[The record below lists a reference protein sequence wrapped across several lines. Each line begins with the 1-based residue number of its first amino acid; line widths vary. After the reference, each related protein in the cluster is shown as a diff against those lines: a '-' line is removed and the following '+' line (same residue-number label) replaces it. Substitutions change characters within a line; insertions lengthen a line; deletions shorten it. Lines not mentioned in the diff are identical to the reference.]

1 MHVAMCIL
9 CQSDNDTTDLRSE
22 LRRFMQQNN
31 LKREALEYHARERR
45 GKVEVVPTKPYS
57 TQRDLSLAYSP
68 GVAEPCKVIA
78 DNSQDVYTYT
88 AKGNLVAVIS
98 NGTAVLGLG
107 DIGPEASKPVMEGKG
122 VLFKVFADI
131 DVFDIEVDATDVDQ
145 FVATVKAIAPTFGG
159 INLEDIKAP
168 EAFEI
173 ERRLK
178 AELDIPLMHDDQHG
192 TAIISAA
199 ALLNAL
205 KLAGK
210 KMEDVRVVVS
220 GAGAAAMS
228 CLDIYEQLGMKLEN
242 AAVFDSQ
249 GHIHAGRVELDE
261 SKQRYATQKSFADLG
276 EAMKGADVFLGL
288 SKGGLVNTAMVQA
301 MSTNPIVFALANP
314 DPEIAYDEAMA
325 SREDVIMATGRSD
338 HPNQVNN
345 VLGFPYIFRG
355 ALDVR
360 ATGINDAMKLA
371 AVRAIASLAEENVPD
386 EVSEAYGEGA
396 LTFGRDLIIP
406 KPVDPRL
413 ITAVAPAVAKAAM
426 DSGIAQAPITDWD
439 QYKRRLEMRL
449 GNDSTFSRNIATRAA
464 RAPKRVV
471 FAEAERYKVLKAAEM
486 AMDEGI
492 AHPILLGRRHRIEA
506 LIEENNLELDGATI
520 LDARAADQEE
530 RRKAFGKVFFERR
543 KRHGLTALE
552 AERYMRKRNY
562 FGSMLVDQG
571 EADALVSG
579 LTRNYPNVI
588 RPALH
593 SIGKAKGVDKVAGM
607 YILQTKNG
615 PMFFADT
622 TVNTNPSAEDIVNIT
637 LLTAE
642 AVRNLRIVPRI
653 ALLSY
658 SNFGSSQGHD
668 AEKMAEAARY
678 LHVHHPELIVDGEIQ
693 ANFAMN
699 QDKLGESFPFS
710 ALHKRQVNTLIFPN
724 LAAGNISYKLLQE
737 MAGMDAQGPVLLG
750 MRKSVHILQMGSSAK
765 EILDM
770 VRLAVVD
777 AQIKDVHP

>member
-1 MHVAMCIL
+1 
-9 CQSDNDTTDLRSE
+9 
-22 LRRFMQQNN
+22 MQTNN
-31 LKREALEYHARERR
+31 LKKEALAYHAKERR

-68 GVAEPCKVIA
+68 GVAEPCKAIA
-78 DNSQDVYTYT
+78 EHPQDVYTYT

-131 DVFDIEVDATDVDQ
+131 DVFDIEVDASDVDQ
-145 FVATVKAIAPTFGG
+145 FVATVKAISPTFGG

-178 AELDIPLMHDDQHG
+178 EELDIPLMHDDQHG

-205 KLAGK
+205 KLADK
-210 KMEDVRVVVS
+210 SIEEVRVVVS

-228 CLDIYEQLGMKLEN
+228 CLDIYEQLGMKRAN
-242 AAVFDSQ
+242 AAVFDSR
-249 GHIHAGRVELDE
+249 GHIHAGREGLDE
-261 SKQRYATQKSFADLG
+261 SKQKYATKTEYADLA
-276 EAMKGADVFLGL
+276 EAMKDADVFLGL
-288 SKGGLVNTAMVQA
+288 SKGGLVNADMVKSMA
-301 MSTNPIVFALANP
+301 HNPIVFALANP

-413 ITAVAPAVAKAAM
+413 ITAVAPAVAQAAM
-426 DSGIAQAPITDWD
+426 ESGIAKAPIADWD
-439 QYKRRLEMRL
+439 HYRRQLEMRL
-449 GNDSTFSRNIATRAA
+449 GNDSNFSRNIATRAA
-464 RAPKRVV
+464 RSPKRVV
-471 FAEAERYKVLKAAEM
+471 FAEAEHYKVLKAAEM

-492 AHPILLGRRHRIEA
+492 AHPILLGRQDRIEA
-506 LIEENNLELDGATI
+506 LIEENNLELEGATI
-520 LDARAADQEE
+520 LDPRGEDQLE
-530 RRKAFGKVFFERR
+530 RRQAFGEVLFEHR

-552 AERYMRKRNY
+552 AERYMRQRNY

-593 SIGKAKGVDKVAGM
+593 AIGKAQGVDKVAGM

-622 TVNTNPSAEDIVNIT
+622 TVNTNPTAEDIVNIT

-658 SNFGSSQGHD
+658 SNFGSSKGHD

-699 QDKLGESFPFS
+699 QEKLAESFPFS

-724 LAAGNISYKLLQE
+724 LSAGNISYKLLQE

-777 AQIKDVHP
+777 AQIKDVKL

>member
-1 MHVAMCIL
+1 
-9 CQSDNDTTDLRSE
+9 
-22 LRRFMQQNN
+22 MQQNN

-68 GVAEPCKVIA
+68 GVAEPCMAIA
-78 DNSQDVYTYT
+78 EEPQDVYKYT

-131 DVFDIEVDATDVDQ
+131 DVFDIEVDATDVNQ

-178 AELDIPLMHDDQHG
+178 EELDIPLMHDDQHG

-199 ALLNAL
+199 ALINAL

-210 KMEDVRVVVS
+210 NIEDIRVVVS

-228 CLDIYEQLGMKLEN
+228 CLDIYEQLGMKREH
-242 AAVFDSQ
+242 AAVFDSR
-249 GHIHAGRVELDE
+249 GHIHAGREGLGE
-261 SKQRYATQKSFADLG
+261 SKQRYATTKAYDNLAD
-276 EAMKGADVFLGL
+276 AMKGADVFLGL
-288 SKGGLVNTAMVQA
+288 SKGGLVDAAMVQGMA
-301 MSTNPIVFALANP
+301 DNPIVFALANP
-314 DPEIAYDEAMA
+314 DPEIGYEEAMA

-371 AVRAIASLAEENVPD
+371 AVRAIAALAEENVPD

-406 KPVDPRL
+406 KPLDPRL
-413 ITAVAPAVAKAAM
+413 ITTVAPAVAQAAM
-426 DSGIAQAPITDWD
+426 ESGIAGSPIDDWEA
-439 QYKRRLEMRL
+439 YKRELEMRL

-471 FAEAERYKVLKAAEM
+471 FAEAEHYKVLKAAEM

-492 AHPILLGRRHRIEA
+492 AHPILLGRSARIHA
-506 LIEENNLELDGATI
+506 LIEENNLELEGATI
-520 LDARAADQEE
+520 LDPRGDEEAE
-530 RRKAFGKVFFERR
+530 RRKAFGAVLFERR
-543 KRHGLTALE
+543 MRHGLTALE
-552 AERYMRKRNY
+552 AERQMRQRNY

-588 RPALH
+588 RPALQV
-593 SIGKAKGVDKVAGM
+593 IGKGQGVDKMAGM

-622 TVNTNPSAEDIVNIT
+622 TVNTDPTVEDIVNIT

-658 SNFGSSQGHD
+658 SNFGSSKGRD

-699 QDKLGESFPFS
+699 QEMLGESFPFS
-710 ALHKRQVNTLIFPN
+710 ALHKRRVNTLIFPN
-724 LAAGNISYKLLQE
+724 LSAGNISYKLLHE

-777 AQIKDVHP
+777 AQIKGLQP

>member
-1 MHVAMCIL
+1 
-9 CQSDNDTTDLRSE
+9 
-22 LRRFMQQNN
+22 
-31 LKREALEYHARERR
+31 
-45 GKVEVVPTKPYS
+45 
-57 TQRDLSLAYSP
+57 
-68 GVAEPCKVIA
+68 
-78 DNSQDVYTYT
+78 
-88 AKGNLVAVIS
+88 
-98 NGTAVLGLG
+98 
-107 DIGPEASKPVMEGKG
+107 
-122 VLFKVFADI
+122 
-131 DVFDIEVDATDVDQ
+131 
-145 FVATVKAIAPTFGG
+145 
-159 INLEDIKAP
+159 
-168 EAFEI
+168 
-173 ERRLK
+173 
-178 AELDIPLMHDDQHG
+178 
-192 TAIISAA
+192 
-199 ALLNAL
+199 
-205 KLAGK
+205 
-210 KMEDVRVVVS
+210 
-220 GAGAAAMS
+220 MS
-228 CLDIYEQLGMKLEN
+228 CLDIYEQLGMKRAN
-242 AAVFDSQ
+242 AAVFDSR
-249 GHIHAGRVELDE
+249 GHIHSGREGLDA
-261 SKQRYATQKSFADLG
+261 SKQKYATDVQFADLA

-288 SKGGLVNTAMVQA
+288 SKGGLVDAPMVQA
-301 MSTNPIVFALANP
+301 MAANPIVFALANP
-314 DPEIAYDEAMA
+314 DPEIGYDEAMA

-413 ITAVAPAVAKAAM
+413 ISVVAPAVAKAAM

-439 QYKRRLEMRL
+439 HYKRHLEMRL

-471 FAEAERYKVLKAAEM
+471 FAEAEHYKVLKAAEM

-492 AHPILLGRRHRIEA
+492 AHPILLGRQSRIEA
-506 LIEENNLELDGATI
+506 LIEENNLELEGATI
-520 LDARAADQEE
+520 LDPRGEDQEE
-530 RRKAFGKVFFERR
+530 RRKAFGEVLFEHR

-552 AERYMRKRNY
+552 AERYMRQRNY

-593 SIGKAKGVDKVAGM
+593 AIGKAQGVNKVAGM

-622 TVNTNPSAEDIVNIT
+622 TVNTNPTAEDIVNIT

-658 SNFGSSQGHD
+658 SNFGSSKGHD

-699 QDKLGESFPFS
+699 QEKLGESFPFS

-724 LAAGNISYKLLQE
+724 LSAGNISYKLLQE

-777 AQIKDVHP
+777 AQIKDAHL

>member
-1 MHVAMCIL
+1 
-9 CQSDNDTTDLRSE
+9 
-22 LRRFMQQNN
+22 MQTNN
-31 LKREALEYHARERR
+31 LKKEALEYHARERR

-68 GVAEPCKVIA
+68 GVAEPCKAIA
-78 DNSQDVYTYT
+78 ENPQDVYKYT

-131 DVFDIEVDATDVDQ
+131 DVFDIEVDASDVDQ

-178 AELDIPLMHDDQHG
+178 EELDIPLMHDDQHG

-199 ALLNAL
+199 ALINAL
-205 KLAGK
+205 KLAEK
-210 KMEDVRVVVS
+210 NIEDIRVVVS

-228 CLDIYEQLGMKLEN
+228 CLDIYEQLGMKREN
-242 AAVFDSQ
+242 AAVFDSR
-249 GHIHAGRVELDE
+249 GHIHSGREGLDA
-261 SKQRYATQKSFADLG
+261 SKQKYATEVQYADLA

-288 SKGGLVNTAMVQA
+288 SKGGLVDASMVQA
-301 MSTNPIVFALANP
+301 MAANPIVFALANP

-325 SREDVIMATGRSD
+325 SRDDVIMATGRSD

-396 LTFGRDLIIP
+396 LTFGRELIIP

-413 ITAVAPAVAKAAM
+413 ITAVAPAVAQAAM
-426 DSGIAQAPITDWD
+426 ESGIAQAPISDWEH
-439 QYKRRLEMRL
+439 YKRQLELRL

-471 FAEAERYKVLKAAEM
+471 FAEAEHYKVLKAAEM

-492 AHPILLGRRHRIEA
+492 AHPILLGREERIAA
-506 LIEENNLELDGATI
+506 LIEENNLELEGATI
-520 LDARAADQEE
+520 LDPRADDQLE
-530 RRKAFGKVFFERR
+530 RRQAFGEVLFARR

-552 AERYMRKRNY
+552 AERSMRQRNY

-593 SIGKAKGVDKVAGM
+593 TIGKAQGVNKVAGM

-622 TVNTNPSAEDIVNIT
+622 TVNTNPTAEDIVNIT

-658 SNFGSSQGHD
+658 SNFGSSKGYD

-699 QDKLGESFPFS
+699 QDKLAESFPFS
-710 ALHKRQVNTLIFPN
+710 ALHKRRVNTLIFPN

-737 MAGMDAQGPVLLG
+737 LAGMDAQGPVLLG

-777 AQIKDVHP
+777 AQIKDSQL

>member
-1 MHVAMCIL
+1 
-9 CQSDNDTTDLRSE
+9 
-22 LRRFMQQNN
+22 MQTNN
-31 LKREALEYHARERR
+31 LKKEALAYHARERR
-45 GKVEVVPTKPYS
+45 GKVEVIPTKPYS

-68 GVAEPCKVIA
+68 GVAEPCKAIA
-78 DNSQDVYTYT
+78 DNPADVYTYT

-131 DVFDIEVDATDVDQ
+131 DVFDIEVDASDVDQ

-178 AELDIPLMHDDQHG
+178 EELDIPLMHDDQHG

-205 KLAGK
+205 KLADK
-210 KMEDVRVVVS
+210 RIEDVRVVVS

-228 CLDIYEQLGMKLEN
+228 CLDIYEQLGMKREN
-242 AAVFDSQ
+242 AAVFDSR
-249 GHIHAGRVELDE
+249 GHIHSGREGLDE
-261 SKQRYATQKSFADLG
+261 SKKKYATSTEYADLG
-276 EAMKGADVFLGL
+276 SAMKDADVFLGL
-288 SKGGLVNTAMVQA
+288 SKGGLVDAAMVKSMAQ
-301 MSTNPIVFALANP
+301 NPIVFALANP
-314 DPEIAYDEAMA
+314 DPEIPYDEAMA

-396 LTFGRDLIIP
+396 LTFGRELIIP

-413 ITAVAPAVAKAAM
+413 ITAVAPAVAQAAM
-426 DSGIAQAPITDWD
+426 ESGIARAPIADWD
-439 QYKRRLEMRL
+439 HYKRQLEMRL
-449 GNDSTFSRNIATRAA
+449 GNDSNFSRNIATRAA
-464 RAPKRVV
+464 RSPKRVV
-471 FAEAERYKVLKAAEM
+471 FAEAEHYKVLKAAEM

-492 AHPILLGRRHRIEA
+492 AHPILLGRRSRIEA
-506 LIEENNLELDGATI
+506 LIEENNLELEGATI
-520 LDARAADQEE
+520 LDPRGKDQEE
-530 RRKAFGKVFFERR
+530 RRRTFGEVLFEHR
-543 KRHGLTALE
+543 KRHGLTAIE
-552 AERYMRKRNY
+552 AERYMRQRNY

-571 EADALVSG
+571 EAEALVSG
-579 LTRNYPNVI
+579 LTRNYPAVI

-593 SIGKAKGVDKVAGM
+593 AIGKAQGVDKVAGM
-607 YILQTKNG
+607 YILQTKTG

-658 SNFGSSQGHD
+658 SNFGSSKGPD

-699 QDKLGESFPFS
+699 QEKLAESFPFS

-724 LAAGNISYKLLQE
+724 LSAGNISYKLLQE

-777 AQIKDVHP
+777 AQIKDVQL

>member
-1 MHVAMCIL
+1 
-9 CQSDNDTTDLRSE
+9 
-22 LRRFMQQNN
+22 MQTNN
-31 LKREALEYHARERR
+31 LKKEALEYHARERR

-68 GVAEPCKVIA
+68 GVAEPCKAIA
-78 DNSQDVYTYT
+78 ENKQDVYKYT

-131 DVFDIEVDATDVDQ
+131 DVFDIEVDASDVDQ

-178 AELDIPLMHDDQHG
+178 EELDIPLMHDDQHG

-205 KLAGK
+205 KLAEK
-210 KMEDVRVVVS
+210 NIADVRVVVS

-228 CLDIYEQLGMKLEN
+228 CLDIYEQLGMKREN
-242 AAVFDSQ
+242 AAVFDSR
-249 GHIHAGRVELDE
+249 GHIHSGREGLDA
-261 SKQRYATQKSFADLG
+261 SKQKYATEVQYADLAD
-276 EAMKGADVFLGL
+276 AMTGADVFLGL
-288 SKGGLVNTAMVQA
+288 SKGGLVDAAMVKSMA
-301 MSTNPIVFALANP
+301 KNPIVFALANP

-325 SREDVIMATGRSD
+325 SRKDVIMATGRSD

-360 ATGINDAMKLA
+360 ATGINEAMKLA
-371 AVRAIASLAEENVPD
+371 AVRAIAALAEENVPD
-386 EVSEAYGEGA
+386 EVSEAYGEGS

-413 ITAVAPAVAKAAM
+413 ITTVAPAVAQAAM
-426 DSGIAQAPITDWD
+426 ESGIAQAPITDWEH
-439 QYKRRLEMRL
+439 YKRQLELRL
-449 GNDSTFSRNIATRAA
+449 GNDSTFSRNVATRAA

-471 FAEAERYKVLKAAEM
+471 FAEAEHYKVLKAAEM

-492 AHPILLGRRHRIEA
+492 AHPILLGRHDRIAA
-506 LIEENNLELDGATI
+506 LIEENNLELEGATI
-520 LDARAADQEE
+520 LDPRSEDQLE
-530 RRKAFGKVFFERR
+530 RRQAFGEVLFARR
-543 KRHGLTALE
+543 KRHGLTAIE
-552 AERYMRKRNY
+552 AERYMRQRNY

-593 SIGKAKGVDKVAGM
+593 TIGKAQGVQKVAGM
-607 YILQTKNG
+607 YIVQSKSG

-658 SNFGSSQGHD
+658 SNFGSSKGHD

-693 ANFAMN
+693 ANYAMN
-699 QDKLGESFPFS
+699 QDKLAESFPFS
-710 ALHKRQVNTLIFPN
+710 ALHKRRVNTLIFPN

-737 MAGMDAQGPVLLG
+737 MAEMDAQGPVLLG

-777 AQIKDVHP
+777 AQIKDAQL

>member
-1 MHVAMCIL
+1 
-9 CQSDNDTTDLRSE
+9 
-22 LRRFMQQNN
+22 MQQNN

-68 GVAEPCKVIA
+68 GVAEPCMAIA
-78 DNSQDVYTYT
+78 EEPQDVYKYT

-178 AELDIPLMHDDQHG
+178 EELDIPLMHDDQHG

-199 ALLNAL
+199 ALINAL

-210 KMEDVRVVVS
+210 NIEDIRVVVS

-228 CLDIYEQLGMKLEN
+228 CLDIYEQLGMKREH
-242 AAVFDSQ
+242 AAVFDSR
-249 GHIHAGRVELDE
+249 GHIHAGREGLGE
-261 SKQRYATQKSFADLG
+261 SKQRYATKKAYDSLAD
-276 EAMKGADVFLGL
+276 AMKGADVFLGL
-288 SKGGLVNTAMVQA
+288 SKGGLVDAAMVQGMA
-301 MSTNPIVFALANP
+301 DNPIVFALANP
-314 DPEIAYDEAMA
+314 DPEIGYEEAMA

-371 AVRAIASLAEENVPD
+371 AVRAIAALAEENVPD

-406 KPVDPRL
+406 KPLDPRL
-413 ITAVAPAVAKAAM
+413 ITTVAPAVAQAAM
-426 DSGIAQAPITDWD
+426 ESGIAGSPIDDWEA
-439 QYKRRLEMRL
+439 YKRELEMRL

-471 FAEAERYKVLKAAEM
+471 FAEAEHYKVLKAAEM

-492 AHPILLGRRHRIEA
+492 AHPILLGRSARIQA
-506 LIEENNLELDGATI
+506 LIEENNLELEGATI
-520 LDARAADQEE
+520 LDPRGDEEAE
-530 RRKAFGKVFFERR
+530 RRKAFGAVLFERR
-543 KRHGLTALE
+543 MRHGLTALE
-552 AERYMRKRNY
+552 AERQMRQRNY

-588 RPALH
+588 RPALQV
-593 SIGKAKGVDKVAGM
+593 IGK
-607 YILQTKNG
+607 G
-615 PMFFADT
+615 PG
-622 TVNTNPSAEDIVNIT
+622 
-637 LLTAE
+637 
-642 AVRNLRIVPRI
+642 R
-653 ALLSY
+653 
-658 SNFGSSQGHD
+658 GQG
-668 AEKMAEAARY
+668 
-678 LHVHHPELIVDGEIQ
+678 G
-693 ANFAMN
+693 
-699 QDKLGESFPFS
+699 G
-710 ALHKRQVNTLIFPN
+710 
-724 LAAGNISYKLLQE
+724 
-737 MAGMDAQGPVLLG
+737 
-750 MRKSVHILQMGSSAK
+750 
-765 EILDM
+765 
-770 VRLAVVD
+770 
-777 AQIKDVHP
+777 DVHPPDQKRPHVLRRHHGQHRPDGRGHRQHHPAHGRGGAEPPHRSKDRAVELFQLRKFERARRGKNGRGGAVPPRAPSGAHRGR

>member
-1 MHVAMCIL
+1 
-9 CQSDNDTTDLRSE
+9 
-22 LRRFMQQNN
+22 MQTNN
-31 LKREALEYHARERR
+31 LKKEALEYHARDRR
-45 GKVEVVPTKPYS
+45 GKIEVVPTKPYS

-68 GVAEPCKVIA
+68 GVAEPCKAIA
-78 DNSQDVYTYT
+78 DNPQDVYKYT

-131 DVFDIEVDATDVDQ
+131 DVFDIEVDASDVDQ

-178 AELDIPLMHDDQHG
+178 EELDIPLMHDDQHG

-199 ALLNAL
+199 ALINAL
-205 KLAGK
+205 KLAEK
-210 KMEDVRVVVS
+210 NIEDVRVVVS

-228 CLDIYEQLGMKLEN
+228 CLDIYEQLGMKREN
-242 AAVFDSQ
+242 AAVFDSR
-249 GHIHAGRVELDE
+249 GHIHSGREGLDA
-261 SKQRYATQKSFADLG
+261 SKQKYATDVQFGDLA

-288 SKGGLVNTAMVQA
+288 SKGGLVDANMVQSMA
-301 MSTNPIVFALANP
+301 ANPIVFALANP
-314 DPEIAYDEAMA
+314 DPEIPYDEAMG

-396 LTFGRDLIIP
+396 LTFGRELIIP

-413 ITAVAPAVAKAAM
+413 ITAVAPAVAQAAM
-426 DSGIAQAPITDWD
+426 ESGIAQAPISDWEH
-439 QYKRRLEMRL
+439 YKRQLELRL

-471 FAEAERYKVLKAAEM
+471 FAEAEHYKVLKAAEM

-492 AHPILLGRRHRIEA
+492 AHPILLGRKDRIAA
-506 LIEENNLELDGATI
+506 LIEENSLELEGATVFDPRSDDQ
-520 LDARAADQEE
+520 LD
-530 RRKAFGKVFFERR
+530 RRQAFGEVLFARR

-552 AERYMRKRNY
+552 AERYMRQRNY

-593 SIGKAKGVDKVAGM
+593 AIGKAQGVNKVAGM

-622 TVNTNPSAEDIVNIT
+622 TVNTNPTAEDIVNIT

-658 SNFGSSQGHD
+658 SNFGSSKGYD

-699 QDKLGESFPFS
+699 QDKLAESFPFS
-710 ALHKRQVNTLIFPN
+710 ALHKRRVNTLIFPN

-737 MAGMDAQGPVLLG
+737 LAGMDAQGPVLLG

-777 AQIKDVHP
+777 AQIKDSQL

>member
-1 MHVAMCIL
+1 
-9 CQSDNDTTDLRSE
+9 
-22 LRRFMQQNN
+22 MQQNN

-68 GVAEPCKVIA
+68 GVAEPCIAIA
-78 DNSQDVYTYT
+78 DAPQDVYKYT

-131 DVFDIEVDATDVDQ
+131 DVFDIEVDAADVDQ

-178 AELDIPLMHDDQHG
+178 EELDIPLMHDDQHG

-199 ALLNAL
+199 ALINAL

-210 KMEDVRVVVS
+210 NIEDIRVVVS

-228 CLDIYEQLGMKLEN
+228 CLDIYEQLGMKREH
-242 AAVFDSQ
+242 AAVFDSR
-249 GHIHAGRVELDE
+249 GHIHAGREGLGE
-261 SKQRYATQKSFADLG
+261 SKQRYATKKAYDSLAD
-276 EAMKGADVFLGL
+276 AMKGADVFLGL
-288 SKGGLVNTAMVQA
+288 SKGGLVDAAMVQGMA
-301 MSTNPIVFALANP
+301 DNPIVFALANP
-314 DPEIAYDEAMA
+314 DPEIGYEEAMA
-325 SREDVIMATGRSD
+325 SRADVIMATGRSD

-371 AVRAIASLAEENVPD
+371 AVRAIAALAEENVPD

-406 KPVDPRL
+406 KPLDPRL
-413 ITAVAPAVAKAAM
+413 ITTVAPAVAQAAM
-426 DSGIAQAPITDWD
+426 ESGIAGSPIEDWEA
-439 QYKRRLEMRL
+439 YKRELEMRL
-449 GNDSTFSRNIATRAA
+449 GNDSTFSHNIATRAA

-471 FAEAERYKVLKAAEM
+471 FAEAEHYKVLKAAEM

-492 AHPILLGRRHRIEA
+492 AHPILLGRSARIHA

-520 LDARAADQEE
+520 LDPRGDEVAE
-530 RRKAFGKVFFERR
+530 RRKAFGAVLFERR
-543 KRHGLTALE
+543 MRHGLTALE
-552 AERYMRKRNY
+552 AERQMRQRNY

-588 RPALH
+588 RPALQV
-593 SIGKAKGVDKVAGM
+593 IGKGQGVDKVAGM

-622 TVNTNPSAEDIVNIT
+622 TVNTDPTVEDIVNIT

-658 SNFGSSQGHD
+658 SNFGSSKGRD

-699 QDKLGESFPFS
+699 QDMLGESFPFS
-710 ALHKRQVNTLIFPN
+710 SLHKRRVNTLIFPN
-724 LAAGNISYKLLQE
+724 LSAGNISYKLLQE

-777 AQIKDVHP
+777 AQIKSIQS

>member
-1 MHVAMCIL
+1 
-9 CQSDNDTTDLRSE
+9 
-22 LRRFMQQNN
+22 MQTNN
-31 LKREALEYHARERR
+31 LKKEALEYHARERR

-68 GVAEPCKVIA
+68 GVAEPCKAIA
-78 DNSQDVYTYT
+78 ENKQDVYKYT

-178 AELDIPLMHDDQHG
+178 EELDIPLMHDDQHG

-205 KLAGK
+205 KLAEK
-210 KMEDVRVVVS
+210 NIEDVRVVVS

-228 CLDIYEQLGMKLEN
+228 CLDIYEQLGMKREN
-242 AAVFDSQ
+242 AAVFDSR
-249 GHIHAGRVELDE
+249 GHIHSGREGLDA
-261 SKQRYATQKSFADLG
+261 SKQKYATEVQYADLA
-276 EAMKGADVFLGL
+276 EAMTGADVFLGL
-288 SKGGLVNTAMVQA
+288 SKGGLVDAATVKSMAK
-301 MSTNPIVFALANP
+301 NPIVFALANP

-371 AVRAIASLAEENVPD
+371 AVRAIAALAEENVPD
-386 EVSEAYGEGA
+386 EVSEAYSEGS

-413 ITAVAPAVAKAAM
+413 ITTVAPAVAQAAM
-426 DSGIAQAPITDWD
+426 ESGVAQAPITDWD
-439 QYKRRLEMRL
+439 HYKRQLELRL
-449 GNDSTFSRNIATRAA
+449 GNDSTFSRNVATRAA

-471 FAEAERYKVLKAAEM
+471 FAEAEHYKVLKAAEM

-492 AHPILLGRRHRIEA
+492 AHPILLGRHDRIAA
-506 LIEENNLELDGATI
+506 LIEENNLELEGATI
-520 LDARAADQEE
+520 LDPRSEDQLQ
-530 RRKAFGKVFFERR
+530 RREAFGEVLFARR
-543 KRHGLTALE
+543 KRHGLTAIE
-552 AERYMRKRNY
+552 AERYMRQRNY

-588 RPALH
+588 RPALQ
-593 SIGKAKGVDKVAGM
+593 SIGKAQGVNKVAGM

-658 SNFGSSQGHD
+658 SNFGSSKGHD

-699 QDKLGESFPFS
+699 QEKLGENFPFS

-724 LAAGNISYKLLQE
+724 LSAGNISYKLLQE

-777 AQIKDVHP
+777 AQIKDAHL

>member
-1 MHVAMCIL
+1 
-9 CQSDNDTTDLRSE
+9 
-22 LRRFMQQNN
+22 MQTNN
-31 LKREALEYHARERR
+31 LKKEALEYHARERR

-68 GVAEPCKVIA
+68 GVAEPCKAIA
-78 DNSQDVYTYT
+78 DNPQDVYKYT

-131 DVFDIEVDATDVDQ
+131 DVFDIEVDASDVDQ

-178 AELDIPLMHDDQHG
+178 EELDIPLMHDDQHG

-199 ALLNAL
+199 ALINAL
-205 KLAGK
+205 KLAEK
-210 KMEDVRVVVS
+210 NIEDIRVVVS

-228 CLDIYEQLGMKLEN
+228 CLDIYEQLGMKREN
-242 AAVFDSQ
+242 AAVFDSR
-249 GHIHAGRVELDE
+249 GHIHSGREGLDA
-261 SKQRYATQKSFADLG
+261 SKQKYATDVQFADLA

-288 SKGGLVNTAMVQA
+288 SKGGLVNASMVQSMA
-301 MSTNPIVFALANP
+301 TNPIVFALANP

-325 SREDVIMATGRSD
+325 PRDDVIMATGRSD

-396 LTFGRDLIIP
+396 LTFGRELIIP

-413 ITAVAPAVAKAAM
+413 ITAVAPAVAQAAM
-426 DSGIAQAPITDWD
+426 ESGIAQAPIADWEH
-439 QYKRRLEMRL
+439 YKRQLELRL

-471 FAEAERYKVLKAAEM
+471 FAEAEHYKVLKAAEM

-492 AHPILLGRRHRIEA
+492 AHPILLGREERISA
-506 LIEENNLELDGATI
+506 LIEENNLELEGATI
-520 LDARAADQEE
+520 LDPRGDDQLE
-530 RRKAFGKVFFERR
+530 RRQAFGEVLFALR
-543 KRHGLTALE
+543 KRHGLTAIE
-552 AERYMRKRNY
+552 AERYMRQRNY

-593 SIGKAKGVDKVAGM
+593 TIGKAQGVNKVAGM
-607 YILQTKNG
+607 YILQTKSG

-622 TVNTNPSAEDIVNIT
+622 TVNTNPTAEDIVNIT

-658 SNFGSSQGHD
+658 SNFGSSKGYD

-699 QDKLGESFPFS
+699 QDKLAESFPFS
-710 ALHKRQVNTLIFPN
+710 ALHKRRVNTLIFPN

-737 MAGMDAQGPVLLG
+737 LAGMDAQGPVLLG

-777 AQIKDVHP
+777 AQIKDAQL

>member
-1 MHVAMCIL
+1 
-9 CQSDNDTTDLRSE
+9 
-22 LRRFMQQNN
+22 MQQNN

-68 GVAEPCKVIA
+68 GVAEPCMAIA
-78 DNSQDVYTYT
+78 EEPQDVYKYT

-131 DVFDIEVDATDVDQ
+131 DVFDIEVDAADVDQ

-178 AELDIPLMHDDQHG
+178 EELDIPLMHDDQHG

-199 ALLNAL
+199 ALINAL

-210 KMEDVRVVVS
+210 NIEDIRVVVS

-228 CLDIYEQLGMKLEN
+228 CLDIYEQLGMKREH
-242 AAVFDSQ
+242 AAVFDSR
-249 GHIHAGRVELDE
+249 GHIHAGREGLGE
-261 SKQRYATQKSFADLG
+261 SKQRYATKKAYDSLAD
-276 EAMKGADVFLGL
+276 AMKGADVFLGL
-288 SKGGLVNTAMVQA
+288 SKGGLVDAAMVQGMA
-301 MSTNPIVFALANP
+301 NNPIVFALANP
-314 DPEIAYDEAMA
+314 DPEIGYEEAMA

-371 AVRAIASLAEENVPD
+371 AVRAIAALAEENVPD

-406 KPVDPRL
+406 KPLDPRL
-413 ITAVAPAVAKAAM
+413 ITTVAPAVAQAATE
-426 DSGIAQAPITDWD
+426 SGIAGSPIEDWEA
-439 QYKRRLEMRL
+439 YKRELEMRL

-471 FAEAERYKVLKAAEM
+471 FAEAEHYKVLKAAEM

-492 AHPILLGRRHRIEA
+492 AHPILLGRSARIHA
-506 LIEENNLELDGATI
+506 LIEENNLELEGATI
-520 LDARAADQEE
+520 LDPRGDEEAE
-530 RRKAFGKVFFERR
+530 RRKAFGAVLFERR
-543 KRHGLTALE
+543 MRHGLTALE
-552 AERYMRKRNY
+552 AERQMRQRNY

-588 RPALH
+588 RPALQV
-593 SIGKAKGVDKVAGM
+593 IGKGQGVDKVAGM

-622 TVNTNPSAEDIVNIT
+622 TVNTDPTVEDIVNIT

-658 SNFGSSQGHD
+658 SNFGSSKGRD

-699 QDKLGESFPFS
+699 QDMLGESFPFS
-710 ALHKRQVNTLIFPN
+710 SLHKRRVNTLIFPN
-724 LAAGNISYKLLQE
+724 LSAGNISYKLLQE

-777 AQIKDVHP
+777 AQIKSIHS

>member
-1 MHVAMCIL
+1 
-9 CQSDNDTTDLRSE
+9 
-22 LRRFMQQNN
+22 MQTNN
-31 LKREALEYHARERR
+31 LKKEALAYHAKERR

-68 GVAEPCKVIA
+68 GVAEPCKAIA
-78 DNSQDVYTYT
+78 ENPQDVYTYT

-131 DVFDIEVDATDVDQ
+131 DVFDIEVDASDVDQ

-178 AELDIPLMHDDQHG
+178 EELDIPLMHDDQHG

-205 KLAGK
+205 KLADK
-210 KMEDVRVVVS
+210 SIEDIRVVVS

-228 CLDIYEQLGMKLEN
+228 CLDIYEQLGMKRAN
-242 AAVFDSQ
+242 AAVFDSR
-249 GHIHAGRVELDE
+249 GHIHAGREGLDE
-261 SKQRYATQKSFADLG
+261 SKQKYATTTEYADLA
-276 EAMKGADVFLGL
+276 EAMKDADVFLGL
-288 SKGGLVNTAMVQA
+288 SKGGLVNADMVKSMA
-301 MSTNPIVFALANP
+301 DNPIVFALANP

-413 ITAVAPAVAKAAM
+413 ITAVAPAVAQAAM
-426 DSGIAQAPITDWD
+426 ESGIAQAPISDWD
-439 QYKRRLEMRL
+439 HYRRQLEMRL
-449 GNDSTFSRNIATRAA
+449 GNDSNFSRNIATRAA
-464 RAPKRVV
+464 RSPKRVV
-471 FAEAERYKVLKAAEM
+471 FAEAEHYKVLKAAEM

-492 AHPILLGRRHRIEA
+492 AHPILLGRQDRIEA
-506 LIEENNLELDGATI
+506 LIAENNLELEGATI
-520 LDARAADQEE
+520 LDPSGEDQLE
-530 RRKAFGKVFFERR
+530 RRQAFGEVLFEHR

-552 AERYMRKRNY
+552 AERYMRQRNY

-593 SIGKAKGVDKVAGM
+593 AIGKAQGVDKVAGM

-622 TVNTNPSAEDIVNIT
+622 TVNTNPTAEDIVNIT

-642 AVRNLRIVPRI
+642 AVAKPSHRPAHRIV
-653 ALLSY
+653 
-658 SNFGSSQGHD
+658 
-668 AEKMAEAARY
+668 
-678 LHVHHPELIVDGEIQ
+678 ELFEFWQLEG
-693 ANFAMN
+693 A
-699 QDKLGESFPFS
+699 
-710 ALHKRQVNTLIFPN
+710 
-724 LAAGNISYKLLQE
+724 
-737 MAGMDAQGPVLLG
+737 
-750 MRKSVHILQMGSSAK
+750 
-765 EILDM
+765 
-770 VRLAVVD
+770 
-777 AQIKDVHP
+777 

>member
-1 MHVAMCIL
+1 MGLNA
-9 CQSDNDTTDLRSE
+9 SNDIRVDFCPS
-22 LRRFMQQNN
+22 MQTNN
-31 LKREALEYHARERR
+31 LKKEALDYHARERR
-45 GKVEVVPTKPYS
+45 GKIEVVPTKPYS

-68 GVAEPCKVIA
+68 GVAEPCKAIA
-78 DNSQDVYTYT
+78 EDAQDVYKYT

-178 AELDIPLMHDDQHG
+178 EELNIPLMHDDQHG

-205 KLAGK
+205 QLAEK
-210 KMEDVRVVVS
+210 RIEDVRVVVS

-228 CLDIYEQLGMKLEN
+228 CLDIYEQLGMKREN
-242 AAVFDSQ
+242 AAVFDSR
-249 GHIHAGRVELDE
+249 GHIHEDREGLDA
-261 SKQRYATQKSFADLG
+261 SKQRYATKVKYESLG
-276 EAMKGADVFLGL
+276 AAMKGADVFLGL
-288 SKGGLVNTAMVQA
+288 SKGGLVDVAMIQSMA
-301 MSTNPIVFALANP
+301 NNPIVFALANP
-314 DPEIAYDEAMA
+314 DPEIGYDEAMA
-325 SREDVIMATGRSD
+325 AREDVIMATGRSD

-371 AVRAIASLAEENVPD
+371 AVKAIAALAEENVPD

-396 LTFGRDLIIP
+396 LTFGRELIIP

-413 ITAVAPAVAKAAM
+413 ITAVAPAVAQAAM
-426 DSGIAQAPITDWD
+426 DSGIAQAPISDWEG
-439 QYKRRLEMRL
+439 YKRTLELRL
-449 GNDSTFSRNIATRAA
+449 GNDTTFSRNIATRAA

-471 FAEAERYKVLKAAEM
+471 FAEAEHYKVLKAAEM

-492 AHPILLGRRHRIEA
+492 AHPILLGRQDRIAA
-506 LIEENNLELDGATI
+506 LIEENNLELEGATI
-520 LDARAADQEE
+520 LDPRGEDQLE
-530 RRKAFGKVFFERR
+530 RRQAFGEVLFLRR
-543 KRHGLTALE
+543 KRHGLTAIE
-552 AERYMRKRNY
+552 AERYMRQRNY

-593 SIGKAKGVDKVAGM
+593 AIGKGQGVDKVAGM
-607 YILQTKNG
+607 YIVQTKNG

-622 TVNTNPSAEDIVNIT
+622 TVNMNPTAQDIVNIT
-637 LLTAE
+637 LMTAE

-658 SNFGSSQGHD
+658 SNFGSSKGMD

-699 QDKLGESFPFS
+699 QEKLAESFPFS
-710 ALHKRQVNTLIFPN
+710 ALHKRRVNTLIFPN
-724 LAAGNISYKLLQE
+724 LSAGNISYKLLQE
-737 MAGMDAQGPVLLG
+737 LAGMDAQGPVLLG

-777 AQIKDVHP
+777 AQIKDAQL

>member
-1 MHVAMCIL
+1 M
-9 CQSDNDTTDLRSE
+9 QS
-22 LRRFMQQNN
+22 N
-31 LKREALEYHARERR
+31 LKKDALEYHARDRR

-68 GVAEPCKVIA
+68 GVAEPCKAIA
-78 DNSQDVYTYT
+78 AQPDDVYKYT

-131 DVFDIEVDATDVDQ
+131 DVFDIEVDATDVDH

-178 AELDIPLMHDDQHG
+178 EELNIPLMHDDQHG

-205 KLAGK
+205 KLAEK
-210 KMEDVRVVVS
+210 DIDQIRVVVS

-228 CLDIYEQLGMKLEN
+228 CLDIYEQLGMKREN
-242 AAVFDSQ
+242 AAVFDSR
-249 GHIHAGRVELDE
+249 GHIHVGREGLDQ
-261 SKQRYATQKSFADLG
+261 SKLKYATKVEYGSLS
-276 EAMKGADVFLGL
+276 EAMVGADVFLGL
-288 SKGGLVNTAMVQA
+288 SKGGLVDADMVKSMA
-301 MSTNPIVFALANP
+301 DNPIVFALANP
-314 DPEIAYDEAMA
+314 DPEIGYDEAMA
-325 SREDVIMATGRSD
+325 ARKDVIMATGRSD

-371 AVRAIASLAEENVPD
+371 AVRAIAALAEENVPD
-386 EVSEAYGEGA
+386 EVSEAYGEGS
-396 LTFGRDLIIP
+396 LTFGRELIIP

-413 ITAVAPAVAKAAM
+413 ITTVAPAVAEAAM
-426 DSGIAQAPITDWD
+426 ASGIAQAPITDWD
-439 QYKRRLEMRL
+439 HYRRQLEMRL
-449 GNDSTFSRNIATRAA
+449 GHDSTFSRNIANRAA

-471 FAEAERYKVLKAAEM
+471 FTEAEHYKVLKAAEM

-492 AHPILLGRRHRIEA
+492 AHPILLGRRDRIDA
-506 LIEENNLELDGATI
+506 LIAENNLELKGATI
-520 LDARAADQEE
+520 VDPRGEE
-530 RRKAFGKVFFERR
+530 EYGRRRAFGDVLFERR
-543 KRHGLTALE
+543 KRHGLTSIE
-552 AERYMRKRNY
+552 AERYMRQRNY

-579 LTRNYPNVI
+579 LTRNYPSVI

-593 SIGKAKGVDKVAGM
+593 TIGKAQGVDKVAGM
-607 YILQTKNG
+607 YILQTKQG

-622 TVNTNPSAEDIVNIT
+622 TVNTNPTAEDIVNIT

-658 SNFGSSQGHD
+658 SNFGSSKGQD

-699 QDKLGESFPFS
+699 QDKLAESFPFS
-710 ALHKRQVNTLIFPN
+710 ALHKRRVNTLIFPN

-777 AQIKDVHP
+777 AQIKDLA

>member
-1 MHVAMCIL
+1 
-9 CQSDNDTTDLRSE
+9 
-22 LRRFMQQNN
+22 MQQNN

-68 GVAEPCKVIA
+68 GVAEPCMAIA
-78 DNSQDVYTYT
+78 EEPQDVYKYT

-178 AELDIPLMHDDQHG
+178 EELDIPLMHDDQHG

-199 ALLNAL
+199 ALINAL

-210 KMEDVRVVVS
+210 NIEDIRVVVS

-228 CLDIYEQLGMKLEN
+228 CLDIYEQLGMKREH
-242 AAVFDSQ
+242 AAVFDSR
-249 GHIHAGRVELDE
+249 GHIHAGREGLGE
-261 SKQRYATQKSFADLG
+261 SKQRYATRKAYDSLAD
-276 EAMKGADVFLGL
+276 AMKGADVFLGL
-288 SKGGLVNTAMVQA
+288 SKGGLVDASMVQGMA
-301 MSTNPIVFALANP
+301 DNPIVFALANP
-314 DPEIAYDEAMA
+314 DPEIGYEEAMA

-371 AVRAIASLAEENVPD
+371 AVRAIATLAEENVPD

-406 KPVDPRL
+406 KPLDPRL
-413 ITAVAPAVAKAAM
+413 IATVAPAVAQAAM
-426 DSGIAQAPITDWD
+426 ESGIAGSPIDDWEA
-439 QYKRRLEMRL
+439 YKRELEMRL

-464 RAPKRVV
+464 RDPKRVV
-471 FAEAERYKVLKAAEM
+471 FAEAEHYKVLKAAEM

-492 AHPILLGRRHRIEA
+492 AHPILLGRSARIQA
-506 LIEENNLELDGATI
+506 LIEENNLELEGATI
-520 LDARAADQEE
+520 LDPRGDEEAE
-530 RRKAFGKVFFERR
+530 RRKAFGAVLFDRR
-543 KRHGLTALE
+543 MRHGLTALE
-552 AERYMRKRNY
+552 AERQMRQRNY

-588 RPALH
+588 RPALQV
-593 SIGKAKGVDKVAGM
+593 IGKGKGVDKVAGM

-622 TVNTNPSAEDIVNIT
+622 TVNTDPTVEDIVNIT
-637 LLTAE
+637 LLAAE

-658 SNFGSSQGHD
+658 SNFGSSKGRD

-699 QDKLGESFPFS
+699 QEMLGESFPFS
-710 ALHKRQVNTLIFPN
+710 SLHKRRVNTLIFPN
-724 LAAGNISYKLLQE
+724 LSAGNISYKLLHE

-777 AQIKDVHP
+777 AQIKSIQP

>member
-1 MHVAMCIL
+1 
-9 CQSDNDTTDLRSE
+9 
-22 LRRFMQQNN
+22 MQQNN

-45 GKVEVVPTKPYS
+45 GKVEVIPTKPYS

-68 GVAEPCKVIA
+68 GVAEPCKAIA
-78 DNSQDVYTYT
+78 ENPQDVYTYT

-178 AELDIPLMHDDQHG
+178 EELDIPLMHDDQHG

-199 ALLNAL
+199 ALINAL
-205 KLAGK
+205 KLADK
-210 KMEDVRVVVS
+210 KIEDIRVVVS

-228 CLDIYEQLGMKLEN
+228 CLDIYEQLGMKRAN
-242 AAVFDSQ
+242 AAVFDSR
-249 GHIHAGRVELDE
+249 GHIHSGREGLDA
-261 SKQRYATQKSFADLG
+261 SKQKYATDVQFADLA

-288 SKGGLVNTAMVQA
+288 SKGGLVAASMVQA
-301 MSTNPIVFALANP
+301 MAANPIVFALANP
-314 DPEIAYDEAMA
+314 DPEIGYDEAMA

-413 ITAVAPAVAKAAM
+413 ISAVAPAVAKAAI

-439 QYKRRLEMRL
+439 HYKRHLEMRL

-471 FAEAERYKVLKAAEM
+471 FAEAEHYKVLKAAEM
-486 AMDEGI
+486 AMDE
-492 AHPILLGRRHRIEA
+492 A
-506 LIEENNLELDGATI
+506 LPTPFCS
-520 LDARAADQEE
+520 DARAAS
-530 RRKAFGKVFFERR
+530 RPSLKKTTSNSKAPP
-543 KRHGLTALE
+543 
-552 AERYMRKRNY
+552 
-562 FGSMLVDQG
+562 S
-571 EADALVSG
+571 
-579 LTRNYPNVI
+579 LTR
-588 RPALH
+588 
-593 SIGKAKGVDKVAGM
+593 AGR
-607 YILQTKNG
+607 TK
-615 PMFFADT
+615 
-622 TVNTNPSAEDIVNIT
+622 
-637 LLTAE
+637 
-642 AVRNLRIVPRI
+642 
-653 ALLSY
+653 
-658 SNFGSSQGHD
+658 
-668 AEKMAEAARY
+668 
-678 LHVHHPELIVDGEIQ
+678 
-693 ANFAMN
+693 
-699 QDKLGESFPFS
+699 
-710 ALHKRQVNTLIFPN
+710 
-724 LAAGNISYKLLQE
+724 
-737 MAGMDAQGPVLLG
+737 
-750 MRKSVHILQMGSSAK
+750 KSVAKRSGKCCLSTASA
-765 EILDM
+765 M
-770 VRLAVVD
+770 V
-777 AQIKDVHP
+777 

>member
-1 MHVAMCIL
+1 
-9 CQSDNDTTDLRSE
+9 
-22 LRRFMQQNN
+22 MQTNN
-31 LKREALEYHARERR
+31 LKKEALEYHARERR

-68 GVAEPCKVIA
+68 GVAEPCKAIA
-78 DNSQDVYTYT
+78 DNPQDVYKYT

-131 DVFDIEVDATDVDQ
+131 DVFDIEVDASDVDQ

-178 AELDIPLMHDDQHG
+178 KELDIPLMHDDQHG

-199 ALLNAL
+199 ALINAL
-205 KLAGK
+205 KLAEK
-210 KMEDVRVVVS
+210 NIEDIRVVVS

-228 CLDIYEQLGMKLEN
+228 CLDIYEQLGMKREN
-242 AAVFDSQ
+242 AAVFDSR
-249 GHIHAGRVELDE
+249 GHIHSVREGLDA
-261 SKQRYATQKSFADLG
+261 SKQKYATDVQFADLA

-288 SKGGLVNTAMVQA
+288 SKGGLVNASMVQSMA
-301 MSTNPIVFALANP
+301 ANPIVFALANP

-325 SREDVIMATGRSD
+325 SRDDVIMATGRSD

-396 LTFGRDLIIP
+396 LTFGRELIIP

-413 ITAVAPAVAKAAM
+413 ITAVAPAVAQAAM
-426 DSGIAQAPITDWD
+426 ESGIAQAPISDWEH
-439 QYKRRLEMRL
+439 YKRQLELRL

-471 FAEAERYKVLKAAEM
+471 FAEAEHYKVLKAAEM

-492 AHPILLGRRHRIEA
+492 AHPILLGREERISA
-506 LIEENNLELDGATI
+506 LIEENNLELEGATI
-520 LDARAADQEE
+520 LDPRGDDQLE
-530 RRKAFGKVFFERR
+530 RRQAFGEVLFARR

-552 AERYMRKRNY
+552 AERYMRQRNY

-593 SIGKAKGVDKVAGM
+593 TIGKAQGVNKVAGM

-622 TVNTNPSAEDIVNIT
+622 TVNTNPTAEDIVNIT

-658 SNFGSSQGHD
+658 SNFGSSKGYD

-699 QDKLGESFPFS
+699 QDKLAESFPFS
-710 ALHKRQVNTLIFPN
+710 ALHKRRVNTLIFPN

-737 MAGMDAQGPVLLG
+737 LAGMDAQGPVLLG

-777 AQIKDVHP
+777 AQIKDSQL

>member
-1 MHVAMCIL
+1 
-9 CQSDNDTTDLRSE
+9 
-22 LRRFMQQNN
+22 MQTNN
-31 LKREALEYHARERR
+31 LKKEALAYHAKERR

-68 GVAEPCKVIA
+68 GVAEPCKAIA
-78 DNSQDVYTYT
+78 ENPQDVYTYT

-131 DVFDIEVDATDVDQ
+131 DVFDIEVDASDVDQ

-178 AELDIPLMHDDQHG
+178 EELDIPLMHDDQHG

-205 KLAGK
+205 KLADK
-210 KMEDVRVVVS
+210 SIEDIRVVVS

-228 CLDIYEQLGMKLEN
+228 CLDIYEQLGMKRAN
-242 AAVFDSQ
+242 AAVFDSR
-249 GHIHAGRVELDE
+249 GHIHAGREGLDE
-261 SKQRYATQKSFADLG
+261 SKQKYATTTEYADLA
-276 EAMKGADVFLGL
+276 EAMKDADVFLGL
-288 SKGGLVNTAMVQA
+288 SKGGLVNADMVKSMA
-301 MSTNPIVFALANP
+301 DNPIVFALANP

-413 ITAVAPAVAKAAM
+413 ITAVAPAVAQAAM
-426 DSGIAQAPITDWD
+426 ESGIAKAPISDWD
-439 QYKRRLEMRL
+439 HYRRQLEMRL
-449 GNDSTFSRNIATRAA
+449 GNDSNFSRNIATRAA
-464 RAPKRVV
+464 RSPKRVV
-471 FAEAERYKVLKAAEM
+471 FAEAEHYKVLKAAEM

-492 AHPILLGRRHRIEA
+492 AHPILLGRQDRIEA
-506 LIEENNLELDGATI
+506 LIAENNLELEGATI
-520 LDARAADQEE
+520 LDPRGEDQLE
-530 RRKAFGKVFFERR
+530 RRQAFGEVLFEHR

-552 AERYMRKRNY
+552 AERYMRQRNY

-593 SIGKAKGVDKVAGM
+593 AIGKAQGVDKVAGM

-622 TVNTNPSAEDIVNIT
+622 TVNTNPTAEDIVNIT

-658 SNFGSSQGHD
+658 SNFGSSKGHD

-699 QDKLGESFPFS
+699 QEKLAESFPFS

-724 LAAGNISYKLLQE
+724 LSAGNISYKLLQE

-777 AQIKDVHP
+777 AQIKDIKL